1 MGQLEGV
8 ARGEGRRG
16 GLRWGQVQGSSTGL
30 NLAAGQE
37 RTGRR
42 EKWVGQ
48 GGMEQRL

>member
-1 MGQLEGV
+1 MGQLEGM

-48 GGMEQRL
+48 GGMERRL

>member
-8 ARGEGRRG
+8 ARGKGRRG
-16 GLRWGQVQGSSTGL
+16 GLRWGQVQGCSAGL

-42 EKWVGQ
+42 EKWGGQ